1 MVFQHSCQTGLPGQL
16 LRSPRTASTTSARLR
31 GPPSLAKNDTKWN
44 IYEKV
49 GLGSKR
55 KNIKLNISKNSVS
68 SSYKN
73 IKKLHL
79 INQPNSKYIKTEQ
92 TKIIKLD
99 DVFNKFY
106 KKNENIMLKIDTQGY
121 EWEVLQGS
129 KKSLRKINAIQ
140 LELSFEDLYQ
150 DQNNWL
156 NILKFLENNNFRVF
170 KIIDGFKN
178 KKNGQVFQSDFF
190 LVNKK
195 IKK

>member
-1 MVFQHSCQTGLPGQL
+1 M
-16 LRSPRTASTTSARLR
+16 
-31 GPPSLAKNDTKWN
+31 
-44 IYEKV
+44 
-49 GLGSKR
+49 
-55 KNIKLNISKNSVS
+55 
-68 SSYKN
+68 
-73 IKKLHL
+73 
-79 INQPNSKYIKTEQ
+79 
-92 TKIIKLD
+92 
-99 DVFNKFY
+99 FNKFY

-150 DQNNWL
+150 DQNIFL

>member
-1 MVFQHSCQTGLPGQL
+1 MHCILF
-16 LRSPRTASTTSARLR
+16 
-31 GPPSLAKNDTKWN
+31 D
-44 IYEKV
+44 
-49 GLGSKR
+49 
-55 KNIKLNISKNSVS
+55 
-68 SSYKN
+68 
-73 IKKLHL
+73 
-79 INQPNSKYIKTEQ
+79 
-92 TKIIKLD
+92 
-99 DVFNKFY
+99 F
-106 KKNENIMLKIDTQGY
+106 LKIDTQGY

>member
-1 MVFQHSCQTGLPGQL
+1 M
-16 LRSPRTASTTSARLR
+16 
-31 GPPSLAKNDTKWN
+31 
-44 IYEKV
+44 
-49 GLGSKR
+49 
-55 KNIKLNISKNSVS
+55 
-68 SSYKN
+68 
-73 IKKLHL
+73 
-79 INQPNSKYIKTEQ
+79 
-92 TKIIKLD
+92 
-99 DVFNKFY
+99 FNKFY

>member
-1 MVFQHSCQTGLPGQL
+1 
-16 LRSPRTASTTSARLR
+16 
-31 GPPSLAKNDTKWN
+31 
-44 IYEKV
+44 
-49 GLGSKR
+49 
-55 KNIKLNISKNSVS
+55 
-68 SSYKN
+68 
-73 IKKLHL
+73 
-79 INQPNSKYIKTEQ
+79 
-92 TKIIKLD
+92 
-99 DVFNKFY
+99 
-106 KKNENIMLKIDTQGY
+106 MLKIDTQGY